1 MENKFIRN
9 ISQDA
14 LVSEKTDIVF
24 NSLLGV
30 YDNNGNYFIAPEII
44 NELISFEKAKK
55 YAFQDSVFCESNIPG
70 FGEIMFEISF
80 HKNPEKN
87 EFSAKLFLLE
97 NVYKI
102 NGYLQNTIKT
112 LISEFKSDMKDFVEK
127 VYKNY
132 NVVVVYDENGRK
144 KKVSAEHFLKT
155 FLMAKKQYCNALKN
169 AIQTESEKLYGD
181 YYKAKMKVLNRS
193 NNAFNADVLRQY
205 DNEYKKIEGVFLK
218 ERKNKDL
225 NELLDK
231 SIEDITQTKEQ
242 NKEFEEKF
250 FKEILPALKT
260 FYSSMT
266 ETIETASKKVMES
279 LDKSDRLNMNV
290 IKEKEDNFVRTSNND
305 SSLSELIDL
314 LNLDQPILDENELE
328 MYEESLKDLSIENS
342 VDLDNETNQ
351 TTMQDFENSE
361 LKPIDADLLN
371 EVNKKQ
377 KEGKLKFDKALSGKI
392 KKSILNN
399 SNFKTIDKD
408 EQNSEYEVINEKSE
422 DRNKTLSDNLEK
434 NSNYIENNNLATSEV
449 NNNSKDKNTESST
462 NDFEIDHNIW
472 FLS

>member
-1 MENKFIRN
+1 MENRFIRN

-30 YDNNGNYFIAPEII
+30 YDNNGNYFIAPEIV
-44 NELISFEKAKK
+44 NELIGFEKAKK

-70 FGEIMFEISF
+70 FGEIMFEITF

-132 NVVVVYDENGRK
+132 NVVVDYDENGRK

-181 YYKAKMKVLNRS
+181 YYKAKIKVLNRS
-193 NNAFNADVLRQY
+193 KNAFTTDVLRQY
-205 DNEYKKIEGVFLK
+205 DNESKKIEGVFLK
-218 ERKNKDL
+218 ETKNKDL

-314 LNLDQPILDENELE
+314 LNLEQPILDENELE

-342 VDLDNETNQ
+342 VNLDNETNQ

-377 KEGKLKFDKALSGKI
+377 KEGKLKFDKVISGKI

-399 SNFKTIDKD
+399 SNFKTIDNTM
-408 EQNSEYEVINEKSE
+408 QNQESATQVDVHNVVAKEKVEEKMQEAQALDGNTVASSIIE
-422 DRNKTLSDNLEK
+422 NLKGK
-434 NSNYIENNNLATSEV
+434 NSN
-449 NNNSKDKNTESST
+449 NSTQ
-462 NDFEIDHNIW
+462 DFEIDRNI
-472 FLS
+472 

>member
-1 MENKFIRN
+1 MENRFIRN

-30 YDNNGNYFIAPEII
+30 YDNNGNYFIAPEIV
-44 NELISFEKAKK
+44 NELIGFEKAKK

-70 FGEIMFEISF
+70 FGEIMFEITF

-132 NVVVVYDENGRK
+132 NVVVDYDENGRK

-181 YYKAKMKVLNRS
+181 YYKAKIKVLNRS
-193 NNAFNADVLRQY
+193 KNAFTTDVLRQY
-205 DNEYKKIEGVFLK
+205 DNESKKIEGVFLK
-218 ERKNKDL
+218 ETKNKDL

-314 LNLDQPILDENELE
+314 LNLEQPILDENELE

-342 VDLDNETNQ
+342 VNLDNETNQ
-351 TTMQDFENSE
+351 TAMQDFENSE

-377 KEGKLKFDKALSGKI
+377 KEGKLKFDKVISGKI

-399 SNFKTIDKD
+399 SNFKTIDNTM
-408 EQNSEYEVINEKSE
+408 QNQESATQVDVHNVVAKEKVEEKMQEAQALDGNTVASSIIE
-422 DRNKTLSDNLEK
+422 NLKGK
-434 NSNYIENNNLATSEV
+434 NSN
-449 NNNSKDKNTESST
+449 NSTQ
-462 NDFEIDHNIW
+462 DFEIDRNI
-472 FLS
+472 